1 MTHGKDRNRESTMQ
15 KTLKKTTA
23 IVAIMSLSNCAS
35 LEAPKNIEPVA
46 TGKGYQAQYRAPTR
60 RSAQAAFLQSAT
72 LNAETCLPFRGGNG
86 GKSPIALTR
95 ERLTRNDLVEIFVSG
110 DDTFGGSYVVSR
122 DGTLKLPFLE
132 PIRAQGRLSSEIEKD
147 ISNALLSGDYFIDR
161 PRVSVRV
168 KDFASVTVGV
178 SGAVFEPH
186 AVEIGSVSGDRVD
199 GRRQDALGASS
210 EGRNLSAAL
219 RAAGGIRPD
228 ADISAVELRR
238 GSKVYKLDMRGV
250 FDGENSVDIMLLTG
264 DEVLV
269 PSRQCFQD
277 DLMRPS
283 PISPPGISLFVSNLT
298 QPATGN
304 APSANGR
311 ETRQVPYGTRYLQA
325 AININCVGGAKTTSA
340 NRSAVLFSRNPET
353 KVSVVI
359 ERNIEQLMRRPER
372 DDFDPYLLPGDA
384 IACYDSSVT
393 NVTEVGRVLGV
404 LSLGA
409 L

>member
-1 MTHGKDRNRESTMQ
+1 MYKSAKRAS
-15 KTLKKTTA
+15 A
-23 IVAIMSLSNCAS
+23 FIAVMSLGNCAS
-35 LEAPKNIEPVA
+35 FEAPKNIEPIA

-60 RSAQAAFLQSAT
+60 RSAEASFLQSAT
-72 LNAETCLPFRGGNG
+72 MNAETCLPLRGGSG
-86 GKSPIALTR
+86 GKGAGSLGG
-95 ERLTRNDLVEIFVSG
+95 ERLTRNDLVEIFVSGG

-122 DGTLKLPFLE
+122 DGTLKLPFLQ
-132 PIRAQGRLSSEIEKD
+132 PIQAQGRLSSDIEKD
-147 ISNALLSGDYFIDR
+147 ISAALLSGGFFVES

-186 AVEIGSVSGDRVD
+186 AVEIGSVSGDRLD

-228 ADISAVELRR
+228 ADISAIELRR
-238 GSKVYKLDMRGV
+238 ADKLYKLDMRGV
-250 FDGENSVDIMLLTG
+250 FEGENNVDIMLLSG

-359 ERNIEQLMRRPER
+359 ERNIEKLLRRPER